1 MSLPAEEWTPEQQKD
16 SEQRA
21 ALANELAEQALV
33 PFAEHLSEEGLA
45 LLRAEL
51 VLQLLGSVEGEGMLE
66 RLLPGPIVDR
76 SGEILRSEGT
86 SAKGKSR

>member
-1 MSLPAEEWTPEQQKD
+1 
-16 SEQRA
+16 
-21 ALANELAEQALV
+21 
-33 PFAEHLSEEGLA
+33 LA

-66 RLLPGPIVDR
+66 RLLPAPVVDR
-76 SGEILRSEGT
+76 SGEILRSEGN